1 MSFAN
6 YRSSPA
12 RIRPFSVQSV
22 NKAKLAEDGKESTT
36 NRRLM
41 MENGHPGVE
50 IDEGSIRKGENP
62 YTKYY
67 QQQGEQP
74 MPVNGQVM
82 ITHYSVERH

>member
-1 MSFAN
+1 
-6 YRSSPA
+6 
-12 RIRPFSVQSV
+12 
-22 NKAKLAEDGKESTT
+22 
-36 NRRLM
+36 M

-50 IDEGSIRKGENP
+50 IDEVAIRKGENP

-82 ITHYSVERH
+82 ITYSCVKCY